1 MAVACT
7 TSIKGKAKNGK
18 RLCRQGNRRREVKQT
33 KKKEKSFDMGQ
44 SSSPAWVTK
53 ANVGLGKVPECQ
65 TDCSMYCAQETSP
78 RNPDTNDLEADS
90 K

>member
-1 MAVACT
+1 MRFI
-7 TSIKGKAKNGK
+7 SK
-18 RLCRQGNRRREVKQT
+18 LYQGDKEGARENAHGCKFRREVKQT

>member
-1 MAVACT
+1 MKWQDKETVW
-7 TSIKGKAKNGK
+7 
-18 RLCRQGNRRREVKQT
+18 REVKQT

-65 TDCSMYCAQETSP
+65 TDCSMYCTQETSP